1 VWRLRP
7 DNTRCCCAEQAMPF
21 AQPAL
26 ADLLAAIDFA
36 IDKNGPARGEYTGA
50 V

>member
-1 VWRLRP
+1 
-7 DNTRCCCAEQAMPF
+7 MPF
-21 AQPAL
+21 AHPDL

-36 IDKNGPARGEYTGA
+36 IDKNGPARGDYTGA